1 MAHVPVL
8 LKEVLEMLDPHSGEV
23 MVDATLGAAG
33 HGLQIAK
40 KLSPGGSFVGIDWDW
55 QRLQGAKEILEKEDL
70 DLKKLVLVEENY
82 AKLEEILKEESL
94 DKIDGLLLDL
104 GFSSDQLGEGRG
116 FAFKGKEEPLIMTYN
131 TNLLPA
137 YQILPQLGQQ
147 KLIDIIRQF
156 SDERYAPRIAKA
168 IVQRRQEGPPI
179 VTNKDLADVIRK
191 AVPKNYERGRID
203 PATRTF
209 MALRMYLNNELGN
222 IEGVLNSLEKVMNPG
237 GRVVIIS
244 YHSKED
250 GMIKDFFKEM
260 ALAGKVTLLNKKIIK
275 ASKEEV
281 EINPRSRSAKLR
293 AIKIK

>member
-8 LKEVLEMLDPHSGEV
+8 LKEVLEMLDPHPGEV

-40 KLSPGGSFVGIDWDW
+40 KLVPGGSFVGIDWDW
-55 QRLQGAKEILEKEDL
+55 QRLQMAKEVMGEEDL
-70 DLKKLVLVEENY
+70 DLKKLVLVEDNY
-82 AKLEEILKEESL
+82 AKLEEILKDESL
-94 DKIDGLLLDL
+94 GKVDGLLLDL

-116 FAFKGKEEPLIMTYN
+116 FAFKGKEEPLEMTYN
-131 TNLLPA
+131 RNALPA
-137 YQILPQLGQQ
+137 YQLLPQLGQQ
-147 KLIDIIRQF
+147 KLIEIIRQF

-168 IVQRRQEGPPI
+168 IIERRHEGPPI
-179 VTNKDLADVIRK
+179 VTNKDLAEVIRR

-209 MALRMYLNNELGN
+209 MALRMYINGELDN
-222 IEGVLNSLEKVMNPG
+222 IQNLLASLGGVMNVG
-237 GRVVIIS
+237 GRVVVIS

-250 GMIKDFFKEM
+250 AIIKSFFKEM
-260 ALAGKVTLLNKKIIK
+260 AWEGKVKLLNKKVVK
-275 ASKEEV
+275 ASKEEI

-293 AIKIK
+293 AIKIQ

>member
-1 MAHVPVL
+1 
-8 LKEVLEMLDPHSGEV
+8 

-40 KLSPGGSFVGIDWDW
+40 KLAPGGSFVGIDWDW

-82 AKLEEILKEESL
+82 AKLEEKLKEESL

-116 FAFKGKEEPLIMTYN
+116 FAFKGKEEPLEMTYN
-131 TNLLPA
+131 RNALPA
-137 YQILPQLGQQ
+137 YQLLPQLGQQ
-147 KLIDIIRQF
+147 KLIEIIRQF

-168 IVQRRQEGPPI
+168 IIERRHEGPPI
-179 VTNKDLADVIRK
+179 VTNKDLAEVIRR

-209 MALRMYLNNELGN
+209 MALRMYINGELDN
-222 IEGVLNSLEKVMNPG
+222 IQNLLASLGGVMNVG
-237 GRVVIIS
+237 GRVVVIS

-250 GMIKDFFKEM
+250 AIIKSFFKE
-260 ALAGKVTLLNKKIIK
+260 I
-275 ASKEEV
+275 
-281 EINPRSRSAKLR
+281 
-293 AIKIK
+293 

>member
-8 LKEVLEMLDPHSGEV
+8 LKEVLEMLDPHPGEV

-40 KLSPGGSFVGIDWDW
+40 KLVPGGSFVGIDWDW
-55 QRLQGAKEILEKEDL
+55 QRLQMAKEVMGEEDL
-70 DLKKLVLVEENY
+70 DLKKLVLVEDNY
-82 AKLEEILKEESL
+82 AKLEEILKDESL
-94 DKIDGLLLDL
+94 GKVDGLLLDL

-116 FAFKGKEEPLIMTYN
+116 FAFKGKEEPLEMTYN
-131 TNLLPA
+131 RNALPA
-137 YQILPQLGQQ
+137 YQLLPQLGQQ
-147 KLIDIIRQF
+147 KLIEIIRQF

-168 IVQRRQEGPPI
+168 IIERRHEGPPI
-179 VTNKDLADVIRK
+179 VTNKDLAEVIRR

-209 MALRMYLNNELGN
+209 MALRMYINGELDN
-222 IEGVLNSLEKVMNPG
+222 IQNLLASLGAVMNVG

-250 GMIKDFFKEM
+250 AIIKSFFKEM
-260 ALAGKVTLLNKKIIK
+260 AWEGKVKLLNKKVVK
-275 ASKEEV
+275 ASKEEI

-293 AIKIK
+293 AIKIQ

>member
-8 LKEVLEMLDPHSGEV
+8 LKEVLEMLDPKPGEI

-40 KLSPGGSFVGIDWDW
+40 KLAPGGSFVGIDWDW
-55 QRLQGAKEILEKEDL
+55 QRLETAKKILEKEDI
-70 DLKKLVLVEENY
+70 DLKKLVLVEDNY
-82 AKLEEILKEESL
+82 AELKEILEDESL
-94 DKIDGLLLDL
+94 EKIDGLLLDL

-116 FAFKGKEEPLIMTYN
+116 FAFKGKEEPLEMTYSRR
-131 TNLLPA
+131 LLPA
-137 YQILPQLGQQ
+137 YQTLPQLGEQ
-147 KLIDIIRQF
+147 KLIEIIREF

-168 IVQRRQEGPPI
+168 IVDRRRKGPPI
-179 VTNKDLADVIRK
+179 VTNKDLAEIIRR

-209 MALRMYLNNELGN
+209 MALRMYINGELDN
-222 IEGVLNSLEKVMNPG
+222 IKDLLASLGEVMNSG

-250 GMIKDFFKEM
+250 AIIKSFFKEM
-260 ALAGKVTLLNKKIIK
+260 AWDGKVKLLNKKVIK

-281 EINPRSRSAKLR
+281 EINPRSRSAKMR
-293 AIKIK
+293 AIQIQ